1 MQKQDISLLIKD
13 DDYMLDLCVR
23 MAHHSTAIEGNAL
36 NQDEVAS
43 IVLDGYISKQISER
57 EFYEVRNYKEV
68 LPLFIKS
75 LKDKMVLDS
84 ALIKE
89 FHSIIMKDLLYN
101 RGEFK
106 SIDNVIV
113 GSTLETTKPYLV
125 PTKIKDMCDNLYFR
139 LAGAKSE
146 ADKLSAILEAHIDF
160 EKIHPFSDGNGR
172 VGRLLMVY
180 ACLKQNLVPII
191 IPKEQKNRYTS
202 ILRANDIK
210 GFLDFGKEIQGV
222 EKEHCEIFLKNA
234 LMKNF
239 DKELKNFIDKKNIL
253 TPSARENKANA
264 IIEDYQSLKKRGI
277 EFSDK
282 QKNAINSLCKMQGKN
297 L

>member
-23 MAHHSTAIEGNAL
+23 MAHHSTAIEGNTL
-36 NQDEVAS
+36 SQDETAS
-43 IVLDGYISKQISER
+43 IVLDGYISKPVNER
-57 EFYEVRNYKEV
+57 EFYEVRNYKNL
-68 LPLFIKS
+68 LPFFIKS
-75 LKDKMVLDS
+75 LKDKRVLDS

-106 SIDNVIV
+106 TIDNVIV

-125 PTKIKDMCDNLYFR
+125 PIKIKDMCDNLYFR
-139 LAGAKSE
+139 LAEAKS
-146 ADKLSAILEAHIDF
+146 DDDRLNAILESHIDF

-172 VGRLLMVY
+172 TGRLLMVY
-180 ACLKQNLVPII
+180 SCLKQNLVPVI

-202 ILRANDIK
+202 ILRTNDIK

-222 EKEHCEIFLKNA
+222 ENEHCKIFLKNA

-239 DKELKNFIDKKNIL
+239 DKG
-253 TPSARENKANA
+253 
-264 IIEDYQSLKKRGI
+264 LKKG
-277 EFSDK
+277 D
-282 QKNAINSLCKMQGKN
+282 
-297 L
+297 

>member
-23 MAHHSTAIEGNAL
+23 MAHHSTAIEGNTL
-36 NQDEVAS
+36 SQDETAS

-57 EFYEVRNYKEV
+57 EFYEVRNYREV

-75 LKDKMVLDS
+75 LKDKRVLDS

-101 RGEFK
+101 SGEFK

-125 PTKIKDMCDNLYFR
+125 PTEIKDMCDNLYFR
-139 LAGAKSE
+139 LAEAKSE
-146 ADKLSAILEAHIDF
+146 TDRLNAILEAHIDF

-180 ACLKQNLVPII
+180 SCLKQNLVPII

-253 TPSARENKANA
+253 TPSARENKVNA
-264 IIEDYQSLKKRGI
+264 IIKDYQNLKKQGI
-277 EFSDK
+277 EFSEK
-282 QKNAINSLCKMQGKN
+282 QIKDINSLCKTQGKN